1 MYEAGDV
8 RIEDVA
14 DPVLKESTDAL
25 VRVTTACI
33 CGSDLHPYRSMSAS
47 DGPVRMGHEFI
58 GVVEEIGSEVRS
70 GQPGD
75 LVVVP
80 FAWSDGTC
88 EFCRAGL
95 QTSCLHG
102 GFWARKGVD
111 GGQGESARVP
121 LADGTLFKLPVAAD
135 DALIPSLLTLSDV
148 FGTGHHAAVRG
159 RVSVGRTV
167 TVIGDGAVGLMAV
180 LASKRLG
187 AEQIVLMGRH
197 IARTA
202 LGRDFGATDVVAERG
217 QEGIERVRKLTQGGS
232 QVVIEAVG
240 HLPAHE
246 QAYGAVRPDLLI
258 LHQALPYT

>member
-1 MYEAGDV
+1 MPLAVGHITTVGRAAVCWEVLPFPGRAAGDV

-58 GVVEEIGSEVRS
+58 GVVEEIGSEARS

-80 FAWSDGTC
+80 FAWSDGTY

-102 GFWARKGVD
+102 GFWAREGVD
-111 GGQGESARVP
+111 GGQGEAARVP
-121 LADGTLFKLPVAAD
+121 LADGALFKLPVAAD

-148 FGTGHHAAVRG
+148 FGTGHTPLSEAACPPAG
-159 RVSVGRTV
+159 RS
-167 TVIGDGAVGLMAV
+167 
-180 LASKRLG
+180 
-187 AEQIVLMGRH
+187 
-197 IARTA
+197 
-202 LGRDFGATDVVAERG
+202 
-217 QEGIERVRKLTQGGS
+217 
-232 QVVIEAVG
+232 
-240 HLPAHE
+240 P
-246 QAYGAVRPDLLI
+246 
-258 LHQALPYT
+258 